1 VPRKPSGSCSFEIAA
16 KANGSMP
23 WNPVTSAPLKRS
35 RSELEAQARLVR
47 CYDGRSRVQP
57 RRMPPPCR
65 NKLTP
70 FHAR

>member
-35 RSELEAQARLVR
+35 RSELEAQGDWCDAMMA
-47 CYDGRSRVQP
+47 GRGFNATNAPTLPQQAH
-57 RRMPPPCR
+57 
-65 NKLTP
+65 P